1 MSGWTG
7 SSWSNWAGNVVAH
20 PVRVATPRDAG
31 EIQQVM
37 REANAQ
43 GLAVRAVGSG
53 HSFSPVAATDGVLV
67 DLHQLSGIVQAD
79 TTTGL
84 VRVRAGTG
92 LRALNE
98 ALWALGLAMPNLGD
112 IDKQTIAGA
121 IATGTHGT
129 GARFGG
135 LATTVR
141 AMQLVLPGGDLVECV
156 PGEDLFE
163 AAVISRGELGIVTEL
178 TLQTVPAFLLH
189 AAEAPERLDQVLESF
204 DALAD
209 GIDHFELYWFP
220 HTDRVLTK
228 RNTRL
233 PLDAGAKPLPRW
245 RAWLDDELLSN
256 TVFEGVNRLCA
267 LRPQLTPRVNAVS
280 ARALSAREF
289 TDRSYRVY
297 ASVRDVRFVEME
309 VAIARPDLVPTLREL
324 QRAVDASEWRI
335 PFPVEVRVAAADD
348 LWLSTATGRDSAYI
362 AIHQYHRDLPYQEYF
377 DTFARIADAVGGRP
391 HWGKVNDVPV
401 ERLRELYPRYAD
413 WERVRDAVRV

>member
-1 MSGWTG
+1 MSATWT
-7 SSWSNWAGNVVAH
+7 NWAGNVLAH
-20 PVRVATPRDAG
+20 PVRRALPRDAG
-31 EIQQVM
+31 QVQEVV
-37 REANAQ
+37 REAIAS
-43 GLAVRAVGSG
+43 GHAVRAVGSG

-67 DLHQLSGIVQAD
+67 DLRHLTGIVHAD

-84 VRVRAGTG
+84 VRVRAGTN

-98 ALWALGLAMPNLGD
+98 ALWALGLALPNLGD

-141 AMQLVLPGGDLVECV
+141 AMQLVLPNGDLVECA
-156 PGEDLFE
+156 PGDEVFD
-163 AAVISRGELGIVTEL
+163 AAVISRGDIGIVTEL

-189 AAEAPERLDQVLESF
+189 AAEAPDRLEPVLESF

-209 GIDHFELYWFP
+209 GTDHFELFWFP

-233 PLDAGAKPLPRW
+233 PLDAGAHPLPRW
-245 RAWLDDELLSN
+245 RAWLDDDFLSN
-256 TVFEGVNRLCA
+256 TVFEGVNRVAA
-267 LRPQLTPRVNAVS
+267 LRPSLTPRINTVS

-297 ASVRDVRFVEME
+297 ASVRNVRFVEME
-309 VAIARPDLVPTLREL
+309 VAIPRADLVSTLQEL
-324 QRAVDASEWRI
+324 RRTVDASDWTI

-362 AIHQYHRDLPYQEYF
+362 AIHQYYRHLPYRDYF
-377 DTFARIADAVGGRP
+377 AAFAQIADAVDGRP
-391 HWGKVNDVPV
+391 HWGKVNDVPAP
-401 ERLRELYPRYAD
+401 RLRELYPRYRD
-413 WERVRDAVRV
+413 WERVRERVQPG